1 LVSRYDWDPEK
12 AEANLRAHGVAFDE
26 AATVDLDPHRR
37 ILPDPFHDIQDN
49 RFLLIGYSSEERLL
63 VVVTSERG
71 PRPRI
76 ITARRATKR
85 ERHAYEDRP

>member
-1 LVSRYDWDPEK
+1 MSRYVWDLDK
-12 AEANLRAHGVAFDE
+12 AIANFFKHGVTFDE
-26 AATVDLDPHRR
+26 AETVDLDPYRK
-37 ILPDPFHDIQDN
+37 ILPDLLHDVEDL
-49 RFLLIGYSSEERLL
+49 RFLMTGYSREENLL

-85 ERHAYEDRP
+85 ERHAHETRP